1 MLKRIAMLALLG
13 VSLAS
18 AKTYTVTVPDSAQA
32 GKVQLKPGEYNL
44 KLDGSQVMLLD
55 QTGHRI
61 DVSAKVEVADRK
73 FDSTAISISKADGT
87 NRIQW
92 IELGGS
98 KNRVVFQ

>member
-32 GKVQLKPGEYNL
+32 GKFNR
-44 KLDGSQVMLLD
+44 S
-55 QTGHRI
+55 R
-61 DVSAKVEVADRK
+61 VSTTSNWTDRRLCCWIKRASNHAAKVEVADRK